1 MSRRG
6 VGFGFCAV
14 AAFLFATRY
23 VCAAIFGS
31 GVTSWDQEL
40 FHGMYINVGS
50 GLTTAA
56 VISLVVGIA
65 YLIVGELL
73 DLVGHRGRD
82 DASQG

>member
-1 MSRRG
+1 MTRRG

-31 GVTSWDQEL
+31 GVKSWDAGL
-40 FHGMYINVGS
+40 FHSMYGYVGS

-56 VISLVVGIA
+56 VVSLVVGIV
-65 YLIVGELL
+65 YLVAGELL
-73 DLVGHRGRD
+73 DVLRRGARN

>member
-1 MSRRG
+1 VSRRG

-14 AAFLFATRY
+14 AAFLFAARF

-31 GVTSWDQEL
+31 AVTSWDAEGFQA
-40 FHGMYINVGS
+40 MYRYVGS

-56 VISLVVGIA
+56 LISLVVGIV
-65 YLIVGELL
+65 YLVAGELL
-73 DLVGHRGRD
+73 DLQRRGRRD